1 MPKICFL
8 YTDTNGLH
16 KTNDYVSTKNLYKFA
31 RLIAIHYMIGD
42 YNGTFKSSMNKNLIL
57 KPKTIY
63 FDKVAQSFHKIT
75 MEDAESKGI
84 ENNKAITELKNDL
97 ADVKII
103 IGHSLPFHI
112 KAIQSECF
120 RTAIDINF
128 GKYILI
134 DTISFGHSYEHPKF
148 TDMLVKYNIN
158 KKLTQLEQYRD
169 LFFILY
175 SNYIKNIKNIK
186 NIKDNNNNNIN
197 KEDECDFVD

>member
-42 YNGTFKSSMNKNLIL
+42 YDGSFKNVINKDLIL

-75 MEDAESKGI
+75 MEDAEAKGI

-103 IGHSLPFHI
+103 VSYSMAFHI

-120 RTAIDINF
+120 RTAIEINF

-134 DTISFGHSYEHPKF
+134 DMSSFGHSYDYPKF
-148 TDMLVKYNIN
+148 ADMLVKYNIN
-158 KKLTQLEQYRD
+158 KKLSQIEQFRD

-175 SNYIKNIKNIK
+175 NNYVKTIKTSNTIS
-186 NIKDNNNNNIN
+186 D
-197 KEDECDFVD
+197 DCDFVD

>member
-1 MPKICFL
+1 MPKICFI

-31 RLIAIHYMIGD
+31 RLIAINYMIGE
-42 YNGTFKSSMNKNLIL
+42 YNGSLKNVITNQRFINVIL

-63 FDKVAQSFHKIT
+63 FDKVAQSFHNIT
-75 MEDAESKGI
+75 MEDASSKGI
-84 ENNKAITELKNDL
+84 DNNIAITDLKNDL
-97 ADVKII
+97 SDVKII
-103 IGHSLPFHI
+103 IGYSLPFHI

-134 DTISFGHSYEHPKF
+134 DMMSFGHSYEHPKF
-148 TDMLVKYNIN
+148 ADMLVKYNIN
-158 KKLTQLEQYRD
+158 KKLSQLEQYRD

-175 SNYIKNIKNIK
+175 NNYIKNIKTVDK
-186 NIKDNNNNNIN
+186 KD
-197 KEDECDFVD
+197 EECDFID

>member
-1 MPKICFL
+1 MRICFL

-16 KTNDYVSTKNLYKFA
+16 KTNDFVSTKNLYKFA

-42 YNGTFKSSMNKNLIL
+42 INNNKLTNVITKDIIL

-75 MEDAESKGI
+75 MEDAELNGI
-84 ENNKAITELKNDL
+84 DNKIAITEFKNDL
-97 ADVKII
+97 NDVKII
-103 IGHSLPFHI
+103 VGHSLPFHI

-128 GKYILI
+128 SKYILI
-134 DTISFGHSYEHPKF
+134 DTMSFGHSYEHPKF

-186 NIKDNNNNNIN
+186 NTNK

>member
-1 MPKICFL
+1 MPKICFI

-42 YNGTFKSSMNKNLIL
+42 YENGSMKNVNTDHIIL

-63 FDKVAQSFHKIT
+63 FDKVAQSFHNIT
-75 MEDAESKGI
+75 MEQAEINGVDS
-84 ENNKAITELKNDL
+84 NKAITQLKTDL
-97 ADVKII
+97 SDVKII
-103 IGHSLPFHI
+103 IGYSLPFHI

-134 DTISFGHSYEHPKF
+134 DMMSFGHSYEHPKF
-148 TDMLVKYNIN
+148 AEMLVKYNIN
-158 KKLTQLEQYRD
+158 KKISQLEQYRD
-169 LFFILY
+169 LFLILY
-175 SNYIKNIKNIK
+175 SNYLKTIKMNKNS
-186 NIKDNNNNNIN
+186 NNE
-197 KEDECDFVD
+197 KEDECDFID

>member
-1 MPKICFL
+1 MPKICFI

-16 KTNDYVSTKNLYKFA
+16 KTNDYVATKNLYKFA

-42 YNGTFKSSMNKNLIL
+42 YDGNLKNIVTNQRFINIIL

-63 FDKVAQSFHKIT
+63 FDKVAQSFHNIS
-75 MEDAESKGI
+75 MEDAEAKGI
-84 ENNKAITELKNDL
+84 DNNLAITQLKNDL
-97 ADVKII
+97 SDVKVI
-103 IGHSLPFHI
+103 IGYSLPFHI

-134 DTISFGHSYEHPKF
+134 DMMSFGHSYEHPKF
-148 TDMLVKYNIN
+148 AEMLVKYNIN
-158 KKLTQLEQYRD
+158 KKISQLEQYRD

-175 SNYIKNIKNIK
+175 NNYIKTIKK
-186 NIKDNNNNNIN
+186 SDE
-197 KEDECDFVD
+197 KEEECDFVD

>member
-1 MPKICFL
+1 MPKICFI

-42 YNGTFKSSMNKNLIL
+42 YDNGLLKNVITKNNIL

-63 FDKVAQSFHKIT
+63 FDKVAQSFHNIT
-75 MEDAESKGI
+75 MEDATNKGI
-84 ENNKAITELKNDL
+84 DNNKAITELKTDL
-97 ADVKII
+97 SDVKII
-103 IGHSLPFHI
+103 IGYSLPFHI
-112 KAIQSECF
+112 KALQSECF

-134 DTISFGHSYEHPKF
+134 DMMSFGHSYEHPKF
-148 TDMLVKYNIN
+148 AEMLVKYNIN
-158 KKLTQLEQYRD
+158 KKISQLEQYRD

-175 SNYIKNIKNIK
+175 NNYIKTIKNVDK
-186 NIKDNNNNNIN
+186 KT
-197 KEDECDFVD
+197 EECEFID

>member
-31 RLIAIHYMIGD
+31 RLIAIHYMIGE
-42 YNGTFKSSMNKNLIL
+42 YNGSYKNLMNKDLIL

-63 FDKVAQSFHKIT
+63 FDKVAQSFHKIS
-75 MEDAESKGI
+75 MEDAENKGI
-84 ENNKAITELKNDL
+84 INKDAITELKNDL
-97 ADVKII
+97 NDVKII
-103 IGHSLPFHI
+103 IGYSLPFHI

-120 RTAIDINF
+120 RTAIEINF

-134 DTISFGHSYEHPKF
+134 DMSSFGHSYDYPKF
-148 TDMLVKYNIN
+148 IDMLIKYNIN
-158 KKLTQLEQYRD
+158 KKLSQIEQYRD

-175 SNYIKNIKNIK
+175 NNYVKTIKNS
-186 NIKDNNNNNIN
+186 N
-197 KEDECDFVD
+197 KEISDDCDFID

>member
-1 MPKICFL
+1 MPKICFI

-16 KTNDYVSTKNLYKFA
+16 KTNDNVSTKNLYKFA

-42 YNGTFKSSMNKNLIL
+42 YDGSLKNVNTKHIIL

-63 FDKVAQSFHKIT
+63 FDKVAQSFHNIS
-75 MEDAESKGI
+75 MDDATSKGVD
-84 ENNKAITELKNDL
+84 NNKTINELKADL
-97 ADVKII
+97 SDVKII
-103 IGHSLPFHI
+103 IGYSLPFHI
-112 KAIQSECF
+112 KALQSECF

-134 DTISFGHSYEHPKF
+134 DMMSFGHSYEHPKF
-148 TDMLVKYNIN
+148 VDMLVKYNIN
-158 KKLTQLEQYRD
+158 KKLTQLEQYQD

-175 SNYIKNIKNIK
+175 SNYVKTIKIGENK
-186 NIKDNNNNNIN
+186 

>member
-1 MPKICFL
+1 MPKICFI

-16 KTNDYVSTKNLYKFA
+16 KTNDNVYTKNLYKFA

-42 YNGTFKSSMNKNLIL
+42 YDGSLKNVNIKNIIL

-63 FDKVAQSFHKIT
+63 FDKVAQNFHNIT
-75 MEDAESKGI
+75 MEDATAKGVD
-84 ENNKAITELKNDL
+84 NNKAITELKTDL
-97 ADVKII
+97 NDVKII
-103 IGHSLPFHI
+103 IGYSLPFHI

-134 DTISFGHSYEHPKF
+134 DMMSFGHSYEHPKF
-148 TDMLVKYNIN
+148 AEMLVKYNIN

-175 SNYIKNIKNIK
+175 SNYVKTIKIGENK
-186 NIKDNNNNNIN
+186 

>member
-112 KAIQSECF
+112 KAIQGECF

-134 DTISFGHSYEHPKF
+134 DMSSFGHSYDYPKLA
-148 TDMLVKYNIN
+148 DMLVKYNIN
-158 KKLTQLEQYRD
+158 KKLCQLEQYRD

-175 SNYIKNIKNIK
+175 NNYVKTIKTTNT
-186 NIKDNNNNNIN
+186 IN
-197 KEDECDFVD
+197 DDCDFVD

>member
-1 MPKICFL
+1 MKICFL

-16 KTNDYVSTKNLYKFA
+16 KTNDFVSTKNLYKFA
-31 RLIAIHYMIGD
+31 RLIAIHYMIGE
-42 YNGTFKSSMNKNLIL
+42 YNNGTLSNVITKHIIL

-75 MEDAESKGI
+75 MEEAVEKGI
-84 ENNKAITELKNDL
+84 ENNKAIMELKNVL
-97 ADVKII
+97 SDVKII
-103 IGHSLPFHI
+103 VGHSLPFHI

-120 RTAIDINF
+120 RTAIEINF

-148 TDMLVKYNIN
+148 ADMLVKYNIN
-158 KKLTQLEQYRD
+158 KKISQLEQYRD

-175 SNYIKNIKNIK
+175 NNYIKT
-186 NIKDNNNNNIN
+186 IN
-197 KEDECDFVD
+197 KTSKKEDECDFVD

>member
-16 KTNDYVSTKNLYKFA
+16 KTNDFVSTKNLYKFA
-31 RLIAIHYMIGD
+31 RLIAIHYMIGE
-42 YNGTFKSSMNKNLIL
+42 YNGNFKSILNKDLIL

-84 ENNKAITELKNDL
+84 DNKDAITELKNDL
-97 ADVKII
+97 SDVKII
-103 IGHSLPFHI
+103 VSYSLPFHI

-134 DTISFGHSYEHPKF
+134 DMSSFGHNFDYPKF
-148 TDMLVKYNIN
+148 ADMLVKYNIN
-158 KKLTQLEQYRD
+158 KKLSQIEQYRD

-175 SNYIKNIKNIK
+175 SNYTKTIKNDKK
-186 NIKDNNNNNIN
+186 P
-197 KEDECDFVD
+197 EECDFID

>member
-1 MPKICFL
+1 MRICFI

-16 KTNDYVSTKNLYKFA
+16 KTNDFVSTKNLYKFA
-31 RLIAIHYMIGD
+31 RLIAIHYMIGE
-42 YNGTFKSSMNKNLIL
+42 YNNTSIINQRVVDIIL

-75 MEDAESKGI
+75 MEDANNKGI
-84 ENNKAITELKNDL
+84 DNKIAISEFKNDL
-97 ADVKII
+97 SDVKII
-103 IGHSLPFHI
+103 VGHSLPFHI

-128 GKYILI
+128 AKYILI

-148 TDMLVKYNIN
+148 ADMLVKYNIN

-175 SNYIKNIKNIK
+175 SNYIKSINIKNSI
-186 NIKDNNNNNIN
+186 NNNNTNVKN
-197 KEDECDFVD
+197 DECDFID

>member
-120 RTAIDINF
+120 RTAIEINF

-134 DTISFGHSYEHPKF
+134 DMSSFGHSYDYPKF
-148 TDMLVKYNIN
+148 ADMLVKYNIN
-158 KKLTQLEQYRD
+158 KKLLQIEQYRD

-175 SNYIKNIKNIK
+175 NNYVKSIKNISTDKT
-186 NIKDNNNNNIN
+186 
-197 KEDECDFVD
+197 DECEFID

>member
-1 MPKICFL
+1 MRICFL

-16 KTNDYVSTKNLYKFA
+16 KTNDFVSTKNLYKFA
-31 RLIAIHYMIGD
+31 RLIAIHYMIGE
-42 YNGTFKSSMNKNLIL
+42 YNNSNNNKLVNVINKFIIL

-63 FDKVAQSFHKIT
+63 FDKVAQSFHKIS
-75 MEDAESKGI
+75 MEEAELNGI
-84 ENNKAITELKNDL
+84 ENNKAIAELKNDL
-97 ADVKII
+97 SDVKII
-103 IGHSLPFHI
+103 VGHSLPFHI

-120 RTAIDINF
+120 RTAIEINF

-134 DTISFGHSYEHPKF
+134 DTMSFGHSYEHPKF

-175 SNYIKNIKNIK
+175 SNYIKNIKIT
-186 NIKDNNNNNIN
+186 NNNIN
-197 KEDECDFVD
+197 TNNIKNDECDFVD

>member
-42 YNGTFKSSMNKNLIL
+42 YNGSFKSLINKNLIL

-75 MEDAESKGI
+75 MEDAEKTGI

-120 RTAIDINF
+120 RTAIEINF

-134 DTISFGHSYEHPKF
+134 DMSSFGHSYDYPKLA
-148 TDMLVKYNIN
+148 DMLVKYNIN
-158 KKLTQLEQYRD
+158 KKLSQIEQYRD
-169 LFFILY
+169 LFLILY
-175 SNYIKNIKNIK
+175 NNYVKTIKQTNT
-186 NIKDNNNNNIN
+186 IN
-197 KEDECDFVD
+197 DDCDFVD

>member
-1 MPKICFL
+1 MPKICFI

-42 YNGTFKSSMNKNLIL
+42 YDGSLKNITTKNIIL
-57 KPKTIY
+57 KPNTIY
-63 FDKVAQSFHKIT
+63 FDKVAQSFHNIT
-75 MEDAESKGI
+75 MEQAEKDGI
-84 ENNKAITELKNDL
+84 DNKKAITELKNDL
-97 ADVKII
+97 SDVKII
-103 IGHSLPFHI
+103 IGYSLPFHI
-112 KAIQSECF
+112 KALQSECF

-134 DTISFGHSYEHPKF
+134 DMMSFGHSYEHPKF
-148 TDMLVKYNIN
+148 AEMLVKYNIN
-158 KKLTQLEQYRD
+158 KKLPQLEQYRD

-175 SNYIKNIKNIK
+175 SNYVKTIKNTTNEK
-186 NIKDNNNNNIN
+186 